1 LSAEIALLGL
11 TVGDCAGV
19 GPQLIIQS
27 WGEIREAGPL
37 CVYGSAV
44 VLRAAADALV
54 RVGVM
59 EVPPTIVTVATA
71 FDARAVPA
79 DTIPVVDCIDE
90 SELGALDPYPWGE
103 PVAVFGRLQHA
114 ALCAAI
120 DDALSGTITAI
131 VTAPWHKKR
140 LADAG
145 LPPTG
150 HTEVLAERS
159 GAGDVIMLLAGP
171 VLRVALATTHMP
183 LRDVADAIHT
193 EQLVSLGT
201 RLAASIA
208 TDFAIERPRI
218 AFCGLNPHAGE
229 EGVLGS
235 EDAAIIAPAVAALQ
249 AAGIDA
255 FGPVAAD
262 TLFPM
267 VAHGRLPADVVVAM
281 YHDQGLG
288 PLKTWHFG
296 ESANITLGM
305 PFVRT
310 SVDHGTAYDVAG
322 RGAVRRESFV
332 YAAAVARQILMRRAA
347 AASGG

>member
-1 LSAEIALLGL
+1 MSRDSSLLGV

-19 GPQLIIQS
+19 GPQLIVQS
-27 WGEIREAGPL
+27 WQELRDAGPV
-37 CVYGSAV
+37 CVYGSAA
-44 VLRAAADALV
+44 VLRAAAAALV
-54 RVGVM
+54 NVGVM
-59 EVPPTIVTVATA
+59 EVAPEVVSISAA
-71 FDARAVPA
+71 KHARSTPDDV
-79 DTIPVVDCIDE
+79 IPVVDCIDAN
-90 SELGALDPYPWGE
+90 ELGALDPYPWGQA
-103 PVAVFGRLQHA
+103 VAAFGRLQHA

-120 DDALSGTITAI
+120 DDAKAGETAGI

-171 VLRVALATTHMP
+171 VLRVALATTHIP
-183 LRDVADAIHT
+183 LRDVASAINI
-193 EQLVSLGT
+193 EMLVSLGT
-201 RLAASIA
+201 RLSASLRR
-208 TDFAIERPRI
+208 DFGIESPQI

-229 EGVLGS
+229 EGVLGH
-235 EDAAIIAPAVAALQ
+235 EDSTIIAPAVSALK

-262 TLFPM
+262 TIFPM
-267 VAHGRLPADVVVAM
+267 VAHRRTPADAVVAM

-332 YAAAVARQILMRRAA
+332 YAAALARQIIARRLLAP
-347 AASGG
+347 SGS